1 MIVLVI
7 IGSESETCL
16 RKLCKKN
23 FASRVHANDRKSKV
37 VTGTIR
43 MMNWRKRVWQQGA
56 IIYVPTRG
64 QGQKNVRAS
73 WGACRALSSRR
84 CHQA

>member
-7 IGSESETCL
+7 IGRESQTCL

-37 VTGTIR
+37 ATGTIR
-43 MMNWRKRVWQQGA
+43 MMNW
-56 IIYVPTRG
+56 
-64 QGQKNVRAS
+64 
-73 WGACRALSSRR
+73 
-84 CHQA
+84 